1 MVLSANTYYQG
12 DSAITAMYQGDV
24 LVYELNPPVIIGT
37 ILYTSTDGRI
47 VQPRNTGS
55 TYYGANIISNTY
67 RGGQGVIGF
76 DGYVVE
82 IGYET
87 FHELPTLA
95 SIIIPDGTIS
105 IGSYAFSGSRN
116 LSSVTIPDSVT
127 SIGAWA
133 FGYCQSLSSITIPSG
148 VTSIGIYA
156 FDDCRSLSSVTIPD
170 SVTGLGESIFE
181 NCVSLSSVTI
191 GSGVARIDDYVFY
204 LCTNLRDIRYNGTMV
219 QWGNI
224 PKGTDWRYEVPA
236 TVVHCS
242 DGDVPI

>member
-24 LVYELNPPVIIGT
+24 LVYELNPPVIIGK
-37 ILYTSTDGRI
+37 ILYTSTDGMI

-76 DGYVVE
+76 DGYVVK
-82 IGYET
+82 IGYDT

-95 SIIIPDGTIS
+95 SIVIPDGVERIS
-105 IGSYAFSGSRN
+105 AYAFSDSRN

-127 SIGAWA
+127 SIGSQA
-133 FGYCQSLSSITIPSG
+133 FAYCLSLSSITIPSG
-148 VTSIGIYA
+148 VTEIGSYT
-156 FDDCRSLSSVTIPD
+156 FYHCKSLSSIVIPD
-170 SVTGLGESIFE
+170 GVTELGKSMFDS
-181 NCVSLSSVTI
+181 CRSLSSVTI
-191 GSGVARIDDYVFY
+191 GSGVAWIYDYVFY
-204 LCTNLRDIRYNGTMV
+204 LCTNLRDIRYNGTMA

-224 PKGTDWRYEVPA
+224 PKGTDWKYEVPA

-242 DGDVPI
+242 DGDIPI

>member
-24 LVYELNPPVIIGT
+24 LVYELNPLVIIGT

-47 VQPRNTGS
+47 VQPRYTGS

-67 RGGQGVIGF
+67 NDGQGIILFDNCVTLIGT
-76 DGYVVE
+76 G
-82 IGYET
+82 T
-87 FHELPTLA
+87 FWYCT
-95 SIIIPDGTIS
+95 S
-105 IGSYAFSGSRN
+105 

-127 SIGAWA
+127 SIGIDA
-133 FGYCQSLSSITIPSG
+133 FYGCASLSLVTIGSGLTSIGNSAFSHCESLSSITIPSG
-148 VTSIGIYA
+148 VTEIGNSA
-156 FDDCRSLSSVTIPD
+156 FS
-170 SVTGLGESIFE
+170 
-181 NCVSLSSVTI
+181 
-191 GSGVARIDDYVFY
+191 A
-204 LCTNLRDIRYNGTMV
+204 CTNLRDIRYNGTMA

-224 PKGTDWRYEVPA
+224 PKGFQWNYNVPA